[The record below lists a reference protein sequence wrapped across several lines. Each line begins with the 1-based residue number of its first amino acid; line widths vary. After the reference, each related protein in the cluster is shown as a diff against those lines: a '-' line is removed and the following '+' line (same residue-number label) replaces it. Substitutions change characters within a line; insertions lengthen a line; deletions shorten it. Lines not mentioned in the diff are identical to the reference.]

1 MWIKMEIENNF
12 RVWEYKCMTS
22 TDISDI
28 LVCNQGGKPKVL
40 YVKVNDVLEE
50 EESFF

>member
-1 MWIKMEIENNF
+1 
-12 RVWEYKCMTS
+12 MTS

-28 LVCNQGGKPKVL
+28 SVCNQEGKPKVL
-40 YVKVNDVLEE
+40 YVKMTDVLEE